1 MRRGFGQ
8 IDIGPLAQAQFSGQ
22 LNPAYL
28 PPQSFQPSYLPAG
41 QLSTLPVY
49 DYATDSFAQQIAG
62 LLGGSVVQAQPPGN
76 VNGTGIP
83 NANWVSVDGQMVLPG
98 NLFPPGVILDFP
110 DECSAERNLV
120 ASIPGAQLSAT
131 CAAGGS
137 GMTPTQL
144 AISQGAAAPVLPN
157 GISTVVG
164 YTPSPV
170 ASPSAVTPAP
180 VVAPISSPARGTNT
194 GNTQTAVPPS
204 GSQVISGTP
213 GSNVSSSTGAL
224 STSGDTVVDGFDL
237 STIPWYVWAAGGVA
251 LYLAFAGKGGR

>member
-8 IDIGPLAQAQFSGQ
+8 IDIGPLAQAQFAGQ
-22 LNPAYL
+22 LSPSFL

-49 DYATDSFAQQIAG
+49 DYATDSFASQVAS

-76 VNGTGIP
+76 TNGTGIP
-83 NANWVSVDGQMVLPG
+83 NANWVSADGQMILPG
-98 NLFPPGVILDFP
+98 NLFPPGVILDYP

-120 ASIPGAQLSAT
+120 ASIPGAVLSAA

-144 AISQGAAAPVLPN
+144 AVSQGATIPVTPS
-157 GISTVVG
+157 GQSTIVG
-164 YTPSPV
+164 YTPPPV
-170 ASPSAVTPAP
+170 SIATPALPAAP
-180 VVAPISSPARGTNT
+180 VSLPPAAGANQGQTNLGSPIPPA
-194 GNTQTAVPPS
+194 
-204 GSQVISGTP
+204 SQIVSGTP
-213 GSNVSSSTGAL
+213 GSNVSSATGTPA
-224 STSGDTVVDGFDL
+224 TSSDVIVGGFDL

-251 LYLAFAGKGGR
+251 LYLALKGGK